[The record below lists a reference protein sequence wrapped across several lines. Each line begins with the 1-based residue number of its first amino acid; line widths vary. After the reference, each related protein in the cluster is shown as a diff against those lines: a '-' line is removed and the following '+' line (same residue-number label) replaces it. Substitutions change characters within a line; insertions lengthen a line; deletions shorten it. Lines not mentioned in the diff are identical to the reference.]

1 MIVCGAGTGGSITGI
16 SKKVKENCPNC
27 VVVGVDPDGS
37 ILSLPESLNVSSTTF
52 YEVSSVANAQN
63 RIN

>member
-52 YEVSSVANAQN
+52 YEVSSVANA
-63 RIN
+63 